1 MVHWRFFPRN
11 CIRSTSIKLNQF
23 IQSTTLEE
31 QRPLCWFKIWQKMSK
46 LSRSRQKRV
55 LDVPPS
61 LSGHPSIDKKLHQK
75 EVSSP
80 VAGTKILM
88 ELYGCKQEEG
98 ETVRVFAAR
107 LNQIAA
113 RFALAKLCGCDAI
126 IWCLMLPLRCYI
138 FCCALLG
145 GTKNYNPCVSSKLK
159 MGGQKVSQRVNKSF
173 LCNSDF

>member
-1 MVHWRFFPRN
+1 
-11 CIRSTSIKLNQF
+11 
-23 IQSTTLEE
+23 
-31 QRPLCWFKIWQKMSK
+31 MSK

-61 LSGHPSIDKKLHQK
+61 LSGCPSVNEKLHQK

-80 VAGTKILM
+80 VAEMNILM

-113 RFALAKLCGCDAI
+113 SFPLANLCDCGCNHLVSYASETVLQLLLCGLHDKELQSMCLLEAQNGRAKNESTLIEFCDGLESAGNMEKI
-126 IWCLMLPLRCYI
+126 C
-138 FCCALLG
+138 
-145 GTKNYNPCVSSKLK
+145 
-159 MGGQKVSQRVNKSF
+159 QRKWIQWRVDKKKQNMPAKKRTV
-173 LCNSDF
+173 